1 MNKKSQLAH
10 VEASAMQIFTIS
22 RLQEWVRQLTG
33 PTFVAGGKKKK
44 EKKPQHFQT
53 KWSQSHFQKVFKKN
67 HSNVRRLFKHDR
79 VFWILRYVFYS
90 G

>member
-33 PTFVAGGKKKK
+33 PTFVAGGKKKEK
-44 EKKPQHFQT
+44 NPNIFKQNGAKVIFKKSLKKPLQCT
-53 KWSQSHFQKVFKKN
+53 SLV
-67 HSNVRRLFKHDR
+67 
-79 VFWILRYVFYS
+79 
-90 G
+90 